1 MVFTINALPQFNTTV
16 SLACIFKLP
25 LRVRWMVV
33 QSCDE
38 KDCQN
43 QHYCKYLF
51 LCFFWFMFLFFSES
65 YVKLL
70 ISTKNL
76 EKEKE
81 EATKK
86 MLTQEVH
93 IYLKYNDHSRDE
105 LCQAIKSFTDHLID
119 VYKVRLV
126 TLAVASVIIILDCP
140 TLESLDRLW
149 SDYISGHLDKIAERY
164 LVTDKMKKRLNL
176 ETVCLKTTI
185 TKENYFN
192 CRKALMELSSTSSG
206 EFKQSVWEVQ
216 LYCT

>member
-1 MVFTINALPQFNTTV
+1 MVFTINALPRFNTTV
-16 SLACIFKLP
+16 NLACIFKFP
-25 LRVRWMVV
+25 LRVRWLVV

-43 QHYCKYLF
+43 QHYRKYLF
-51 LCFFWFMFLFFSES
+51 ACFFWFMFLFFSES
-65 YVKLL
+65 YAKLL

-81 EATKK
+81 EAMKQ
-86 MLTQEVH
+86 L
-93 IYLKYNDHSRDE
+93 
-105 LCQAIKSFTDHLID
+105 
-119 VYKVRLV
+119 VRSV
-126 TLAVASVIIILDCP
+126 TLAVVSVIIILDCP

-149 SDYISGHLDKIAERY
+149 SDYISGHLDKNAKRY
-164 LVTDKMKKRLNL
+164 LVTAEMKKRLNL

-192 CRKALMELSSTSSG
+192 CRKALMELSSISSG
-206 EFKQSVWEVQ
+206 EFKQRVWEVQ